1 MEALEKSTSCQEEQ
15 FIEEFVSHCES
26 MDKASYYLALEANE
40 TTIGQSSS
48 SSSAII
54 GEEELNEDF
63 KPDENF
69 FDLLYSTESPKQSSG
84 PGVSSSSNSNELDS
98 NAEVDHL
105 LLNECASD
113 DSKTEHPE
121 PEPELE
127 LEPESDNQVVEEHSP
142 TQPSIEDNGRTP

>member
-1 MEALEKSTSCQEEQ
+1 MEAQEKSTSCQTYKTQEEQ
-15 FIEEFVSHCES
+15 FITGF
-26 MDKASYYLALEANE
+26 DLNYLAVEANE
-40 TTIGQSSS
+40 TTIGQPSSNN
-48 SSSAII
+48 AGI
-54 GEEELNEDF
+54 GREKLNEDF

-84 PGVSSSSNSNELDS
+84 KSNELDL

-113 DSKTEHPE
+113 DSKTELPKHPE
-121 PEPELE
+121 P
-127 LEPESDNQVVEEHSP
+127 EPESDNQVVEEHSP

>member
-1 MEALEKSTSCQEEQ
+1 MEALEKSTSCQTYKTQEEP
-15 FIEEFVSHCES
+15 FITGF
-26 MDKASYYLALEANE
+26 DLNYLAVEANE
-40 TTIGQSSS
+40 TTIGQTSSN
-48 SSSAII
+48 SAGI
-54 GEEELNEDF
+54 GEEKLNEDF

-98 NAEVDHL
+98 NAEVDHIL
-105 LLNECASD
+105 VNECASD

-127 LEPESDNQVVEEHSP
+127 FEPESDNQVVEEHSP

>member
-26 MDKASYYLALEANE
+26 MDKASNYLAVEANE

-54 GEEELNEDF
+54 GENELYEDF
-63 KPDENF
+63 KSGVFYN
-69 FDLLYSTESPKQSSG
+69 LLYSTESPKQSSG
-84 PGVSSSSNSNELDS
+84 MSSSSKTNELDS
-98 NAEVDHL
+98 NVEVDH
-105 LLNECASD
+105 
-113 DSKTEHPE
+113 PE
-121 PEPELE
+121 PKPEPK

-142 TQPSIEDNGRTP
+142 TQPSIQDNGRTP

>member
-1 MEALEKSTSCQEEQ
+1 MEAMEKSTSCQTYKTQEEQ
-15 FIEEFVSHCES
+15 FITGF
-26 MDKASYYLALEANE
+26 DLNYLAVEANE
-40 TTIGQSSS
+40 TTIGPSSS
-48 SSSAII
+48 NNAGI
-54 GEEELNEDF
+54 GEEKLNEDF

-69 FDLLYSTESPKQSSG
+69 FDLLYSTESPQKSSG
-84 PGVSSSSNSNELDS
+84 MSSSSNSNELDS

>member
-1 MEALEKSTSCQEEQ
+1 MEAEEKSTSCQTYKTQEEQ
-15 FIEEFVSHCES
+15 FITGF
-26 MDKASYYLALEANE
+26 DLNYLAVEANE
-40 TTIGQSSS
+40 TTIGPPSSNNTG
-48 SSSAII
+48 I
-54 GEEELNEDF
+54 GRKKLNEDF

-84 PGVSSSSNSNELDS
+84 KPNELDL

-105 LLNECASD
+105 LFNECASD
-113 DSKTEHPE
+113 DSKTELPKHPE

-142 TQPSIEDNGRTP
+142 TQPSIEDNGRTS

>member
-1 MEALEKSTSCQEEQ
+1 MEAEEKSTSCQTYKTQEEQ
-15 FIEEFVSHCES
+15 FITGF
-26 MDKASYYLALEANE
+26 DLNYLAVEANE
-40 TTIGQSSS
+40 TTIGPSSS
-48 SSSAII
+48 NNAGI
-54 GEEELNEDF
+54 GEEKLNEDF

-84 PGVSSSSNSNELDS
+84 KSNELDL

-113 DSKTEHPE
+113 DSKTEHLE

-127 LEPESDNQVVEEHSP
+127 SESDNQVVEEHSP

>member
-1 MEALEKSTSCQEEQ
+1 MEAQEKSTSCQTYKTQEEQ
-15 FIEEFVSHCES
+15 FITGF
-26 MDKASYYLALEANE
+26 DLNYLAVEANE

-48 SSSAII
+48 NNAGI
-54 GEEELNEDF
+54 GREKLNENF

-84 PGVSSSSNSNELDS
+84 MSSSSNSNELDS
-98 NAEVDHL
+98 NAEVDHIL
-105 LLNECASD
+105 VNECASD
-113 DSKTEHPE
+113 DSKTELPKHPE
-121 PEPELE
+121 PKPELE